1 MPQRPLTEDEQAEIE
16 ANLFPDI
23 RQFVRSSPDFPWH
36 RDRWGRPT
44 AGRRESSQALAVD
57 LFLTVQ
63 QSSSRDAI
71 VNAWMTAL
79 GLPTDIAWELELE
92 RLVPRE
98 TLGESRQTQVDASI
112 QSAKALVLLECK
124 FTEPDGGGCSQVNP
138 LLAGRHKGVRQCNGA
153 YTAQVNPVNGREA
166 RCALTAKGIR
176 YWSWAPRVMGL
187 DADVDHDPCPLAGGT
202 YQWLRNLASA
212 AAMSEKEGLVP
223 AFVVVYADGAF
234 PMAAKVRSETWRE
247 FSDAVSTGEV
257 PFRWVSYQW
266 LATIATQSAAGERAV
281 FERLQGWL
289 QDKIRDVHGA
299 VPTTSATT

>member
-1 MPQRPLTEDEQAEIE
+1 MPQRLLTKDEEAEVE

-36 RDRWGRPT
+36 RDRAGRPT

-57 LFLTVQ
+57 LFQTVR

-71 VNAWMTAL
+71 INAWMTAL
-79 GLPTDIAWELELE
+79 GLPTDISWELELE

-98 TLGESRQTQVDASI
+98 TLGESRQTQIDVSA
-112 QSAKALVLLECK
+112 QAAKALVLLECK

-138 LLAGRHKGVRQCNGA
+138 LLQGRHKGVRQCNGS

-166 RCALTAKGIR
+166 RCALTAKGIK

-187 DADVDHDPCPLAGGT
+187 NPDMDHDPCPLAGGT

-212 AAMSEKEGLVP
+212 AAMSAEKGLAP

-234 PMAAKVRSETWRE
+234 PMATKVRSEAWRE
-247 FSDAVSTGEV
+247 LSDAVSSGEV
-257 PFRWVSYQW
+257 PLRWISYQQ
-266 LATIATQSAAGERAV
+266 LAAIAAQAVTGERGV
-281 FERLQGWL
+281 FERLQAWL
-289 QDKIRDVHGA
+289 QDKIEVIDGA
-299 VPTTSATT
+299 LPATSVGA